1 MKKTIKSISVLL
13 ALMLLVSS
21 IGVFPV
27 SAADV
32 TYSVSSAKGATGETV
47 SVSVSLSTSID
58 LWGSNVQLKYNPSEL
73 QVVSYATGSAV
84 SNGSINDS
92 GTSVNFSGMYGAKS
106 GTVFTVSFKILKES
120 GKASLSLSSSENTD
134 NDGAM
139 YNDIGFS
146 NGSIVIVNSVAAE
159 KITLDK
165 TSVTLEKGKTTV
177 LKATVTPE
185 NATTG
190 VTFYSSDDDI
200 ATVSEDGT
208 ITAVKGGTATITA
221 LSGEQSAKCTVTVS
235 VPMTGIKADGSTT
248 RKMAVGET
256 INLTVLKVP
265 ADATDKVTAGWSSSN
280 PEIATVK
287 AGVVTAVAV
296 GEATIT
302 AKAGK
307 WNVTYKITVT
317 EKGDESTTD
326 ESTTAESTTDE
337 STTIPENT
345 TSDESTTESTTVVA
359 PPTGTTVPQTM
370 APPFGSTDEDFSL
383 VEPTTNENALQN
395 INNPDA
401 NKYVFIVA
409 AAVIAVVAGTVAF
422 LVIRGYKGKGK
433 KQKIIVEEKFR

>member
-1 MKKTIKSISVLL
+1 MKKIIKGISVLL
-13 ALMLLVSS
+13 ALMLLVSG
-21 IGVFPV
+21 IGVIPA

-32 TYSVSSAKGATGETV
+32 TYSVSSVKGATGDTV
-47 SVSVSLSTSID
+47 SVSVSLSSSID
-58 LWGSNVQLKYNPSEL
+58 LWGSNVQLKYNPAEL
-73 QVVSYATGSAV
+73 QVVSFAKGGAV

-92 GTSVNFSGMYGAKS
+92 GTSVNFSGTYGAKS

-120 GKASLSLSSSENTD
+120 GKASLTLSSSENTD
-134 NDGAM
+134 YNGAM
-139 YNDIGFS
+139 YNNIGFS
-146 NGSIVIVNSVAAE
+146 NGSIVIVNSVVAE

-190 VTFYSSDDDI
+190 VTFYSSDDDV
-200 ATVSEDGT
+200 ATVSDDGT
-208 ITAVKGGTATITA
+208 ITAVKGGVATITA

-248 RKMAVGET
+248 RKMAVGEK

-307 WNVTYKITVT
+307 WTVTYKITVA
-317 EKGDESTTD
+317 EKGD

-337 STTIPENT
+337 STTIPEST
-345 TSDESTTESTTVVA
+345 TGDESTTESTTAVA
-359 PPTGTTVPQTM
+359 PPTGTTEPQTIM
-370 APPFGSTDEDFSL
+370 PPYGSTDEDFSL
-383 VEPTTNENALQN
+383 VEPTTNKNALQN
-395 INNPDA
+395 IDNPDA
-401 NKYVFIVA
+401 DKYIFIVA

>member
-21 IGVFPV
+21 IGVIPV

-32 TYSVSSAKGATGETV
+32 TYSVSSAKGATGDTV
-47 SVSVSLSTSID
+47 SVSVSLSTSVD
-58 LWGSNVQLKYNPSEL
+58 LWGSNVQLKYNPAEL
-73 QVVSYATGSAV
+73 QVVNYKTGSAV

-92 GTSVNFSGMYGAKS
+92 GTSVNFSGVYGAKS

-120 GKASLSLSSSENTD
+120 GKSSLTLSSSENTD
-134 NDGAM
+134 NNGAM

-146 NGSIVIVNSVAAE
+146 NGSIVIVNSVTAE
-159 KITLDK
+159 NITLDK
-165 TSVTLEKGKTTV
+165 TSVTLQKGKTTV

-208 ITAVKGGTATITA
+208 ITAVKGGTAIITA
-221 LSGEQSAKCTVTVS
+221 LSGEKSAKCTVTVS

-248 RKMAVGET
+248 RKMAVGEK

-280 PEIATVK
+280 PEIADVK

-307 WNVTYKITVT
+307 WTVTYKITVT
-317 EKGDESTTD
+317 EKGDESTTE
-326 ESTTAESTTDE
+326 ESTTTPESTTG
-337 STTIPENT
+337 
-345 TSDESTTESTTVVA
+345 DESTTESTTVVA
-359 PPTGTTVPQTM
+359 PPTGTTVPQTI

-395 INNPDA
+395 MNNPDA
-401 NKYVFIVA
+401 NKYIFIVA

-422 LVIRGYKGKGK
+422 LVIRGYKGK
-433 KQKIIVEEKFR
+433 KQKVIVEEKFR

>member
-1 MKKTIKSISVLL
+1 MKRISKGISILL
-13 ALMLLVSS
+13 ALMLLVVSVG
-21 IGVFPV
+21 IIPV

-32 TYSVSSAKGATGETV
+32 TYSVSPAKGATGETV
-47 SVSVSLSTSID
+47 TVSVSLSTSID

-73 QVVSYATGSAV
+73 QVVDYATGSAV

-92 GTSVNFSGMYGAKS
+92 GSSVNFSGMYAAKS

-120 GKASLSLSSSENTD
+120 GKSSLALSSTENTD
-134 NDGAM
+134 NAGTM
-139 YNDIGFS
+139 YNDIGIS
-146 NGSIVIVNSVAAE
+146 NGSITIVNSVPAE

-165 TSVTLEKGKTTV
+165 TSVTLEKGKTAV
-177 LKATVTPE
+177 IKATVTPA

-200 ATVSEDGT
+200 ATVGADGT

-221 LSGEQSAKCTVTVS
+221 LSGDVTAKCTVTVS
-235 VPMTGIKADGSTT
+235 VPMTGIKADGSTN

-307 WNVTYKITVT
+307 WTATYKITVT
-317 EKGDESTTD
+317 EKTEESTTL

-337 STTIPENT
+337 STTGE
-345 TSDESTTESTTVVA
+345 ESTTDIFTTE
-359 PPTGTTVPQTM
+359 PTTK
-370 APPFGSTDEDFSL
+370 EEFSL
-383 VEPTTNENALQN
+383 VEPITNQNAMQN
-395 INNPDA
+395 NANPNA
-401 NKYVFIVA
+401 SRYIFVVA
-409 AAVIAVVAGTVAF
+409 AAVIAVVAGAVAF
-422 LVIRGYKGKGK
+422 LVLRGYKGKNK
-433 KQKIIVEEKFR
+433 KQRIIVEEKFR

>member
-21 IGVFPV
+21 IGVIPV

-32 TYSVSSAKGATGETV
+32 TYSVSSAKGATGDTV
-47 SVSVSLSTSID
+47 SVSVSLSTSVD
-58 LWGSNVQLKYNPSEL
+58 LWGSNVQLKYNPAEL
-73 QVVSYATGSAV
+73 QVVNYKTGSAV

-92 GTSVNFSGMYGAKS
+92 GTSVNFSGVYGAKS

-120 GKASLSLSSSENTD
+120 GKSSLTLSSSENTD
-134 NDGAM
+134 NNGAM

-146 NGSIVIVNSVAAE
+146 NGSIVIVNSVPAE
-159 KITLDK
+159 NITLDK
-165 TSVTLEKGKTTV
+165 TSVTLQKGKTTV

-208 ITAVKGGTATITA
+208 ITAVKGGTAIITA
-221 LSGEQSAKCTVTVS
+221 LSGEKSAKCTVTVS

-248 RKMAVGET
+248 RKMAVGEK

-265 ADATDKVTAGWSSSN
+265 ADATDEVTAGWSSSN
-280 PEIATVK
+280 PEIADVK

-307 WNVTYKITVT
+307 WTVTYKITVT
-317 EKGDESTTD
+317 EKGDESTTE
-326 ESTTAESTTDE
+326 ESTTTPESTTG
-337 STTIPENT
+337 
-345 TSDESTTESTTVVA
+345 DESTTESTTVVA
-359 PPTGTTVPQTM
+359 PPTGTTVPQTI

-395 INNPDA
+395 MNNPDA
-401 NKYVFIVA
+401 NKYIFIVA

-433 KQKIIVEEKFR
+433 KQKVIVEEKFR

>member
-21 IGVFPV
+21 IGVIPV

-32 TYSVSSAKGATGETV
+32 TYSVSSAKGATGDTV
-47 SVSVSLSTSID
+47 SVSVSLSTSVD
-58 LWGSNVQLKYNPSEL
+58 LWGSNVQLKYNPAEL
-73 QVVSYATGSAV
+73 QVVNYKTGSAV

-92 GTSVNFSGMYGAKS
+92 GTSVNFSGVYGAKS

-120 GKASLSLSSSENTD
+120 GKSSLTLSSSENTD
-134 NDGAM
+134 NNGAM

-146 NGSIVIVNSVAAE
+146 NGSIVIVNSVTAE
-159 KITLDK
+159 NITLDK
-165 TSVTLEKGKTTV
+165 TSVTLQKGKTTV

-208 ITAVKGGTATITA
+208 ITAVKGGTAIITA
-221 LSGEQSAKCTVTVS
+221 LSGEKSAKCTVTVS

-248 RKMAVGET
+248 RKMAVGEK

-265 ADATDKVTAGWSSSN
+265 ADATDEVTAGWSSSN
-280 PEIATVK
+280 PEIADVK

-307 WNVTYKITVT
+307 WTVTYKITVT
-317 EKGDESTTD
+317 EKGDESTTE
-326 ESTTAESTTDE
+326 ESTTTPESTTG
-337 STTIPENT
+337 
-345 TSDESTTESTTVVA
+345 DESTTESTTVVA
-359 PPTGTTVPQTM
+359 PPTGTTVPQTI

-395 INNPDA
+395 MNNPDA
-401 NKYVFIVA
+401 NKYIFIVA

-433 KQKIIVEEKFR
+433 KQKVIVEEKFR

>member
-21 IGVFPV
+21 IGVIPV
-27 SAADV
+27 SAAEV
-32 TYSVSSAKGATGETV
+32 TYSVSSAKGATGDTV
-47 SVSVSLSTSID
+47 SVSVSLSTSVD
-58 LWGSNVQLKYNPSEL
+58 LWGSNVQLKYNPAEL
-73 QVVSYATGSAV
+73 QVVNYKTGSAV

-92 GTSVNFSGMYGAKS
+92 GTSVNFSGVYGAKS

-120 GKASLSLSSSENTD
+120 GKSSLTLSSSENTD
-134 NDGAM
+134 NNGAM

-146 NGSIVIVNSVAAE
+146 NGSIVIVNSVPAE
-159 KITLDK
+159 NITLDK
-165 TSVTLEKGKTTV
+165 TSVTLQKGKTTV
-177 LKATVTPE
+177 LKTTVTPE

-208 ITAVKGGTATITA
+208 ITAVKGGTAIITA
-221 LSGEQSAKCTVTVS
+221 LSGEKSAKCTVTVS

-248 RKMAVGET
+248 RKMAVGEK

-265 ADATDKVTAGWSSSN
+265 ADATDEVTAGWSSSN
-280 PEIATVK
+280 PEIADVK

-307 WNVTYKITVT
+307 WTVTYKITVT
-317 EKGDESTTD
+317 EKGDESTTE
-326 ESTTAESTTDE
+326 ESTTTPESTTG
-337 STTIPENT
+337 
-345 TSDESTTESTTVVA
+345 DESTTESTTVVA
-359 PPTGTTVPQTM
+359 PPTGTTVPQTI

-395 INNPDA
+395 MNNPDA
-401 NKYVFIVA
+401 NKYIFIVA

-433 KQKIIVEEKFR
+433 KQKVIVEEKFR

>member
-58 LWGSNVQLKYNPSEL
+58 LWGSNVQLKYNPAEL
-73 QVVSYATGSAV
+73 QVVSFATGSAV

-92 GTSVNFSGMYGAKS
+92 GTSVNFSGMYSAKS

-120 GKASLSLSSSENTD
+120 GKASLTLSSSENTD

-307 WNVTYKITVT
+307 WTVTYKITVT
-317 EKGDESTTD
+317 EKGD

-345 TSDESTTESTTVVA
+345 TGDESTTESTTVVA

-401 NKYVFIVA
+401 NKYIFIVA

>member
-21 IGVFPV
+21 IGVIPV

-32 TYSVSSAKGATGETV
+32 TYSVSSAKGATGDTV
-47 SVSVSLSTSID
+47 SVSVSLSTSVD
-58 LWGSNVQLKYNPSEL
+58 LWGSNVQLKYNPAEL
-73 QVVSYATGSAV
+73 QVVNYKTGSAV

-92 GTSVNFSGMYGAKS
+92 GTSVNFSGVYGAKS

-120 GKASLSLSSSENTD
+120 GKSSLTLSSSENTD
-134 NDGAM
+134 NNGAM

-146 NGSIVIVNSVAAE
+146 NGSIVIVNSVPAE
-159 KITLDK
+159 NITLDK
-165 TSVTLEKGKTTV
+165 TSVTLQKGKTTV

-208 ITAVKGGTATITA
+208 ITAVKGGTAIITA
-221 LSGEQSAKCTVTVS
+221 LSGEKSAKCTVTVS

-248 RKMAVGET
+248 RKMAVGEK

-265 ADATDKVTAGWSSSN
+265 ADATDEVTAGWSSSN
-280 PEIATVK
+280 PEIADVK

-307 WNVTYKITVT
+307 WTVTYKITVT
-317 EKGDESTTD
+317 EKGDESTTE
-326 ESTTAESTTDE
+326 ESTTPESTTG
-337 STTIPENT
+337 
-345 TSDESTTESTTVVA
+345 DESTTESTTVVA
-359 PPTGTTVPQTM
+359 PPTGTTVPQTI

-395 INNPDA
+395 MNNPDA
-401 NKYVFIVA
+401 NKYIFIVA

-433 KQKIIVEEKFR
+433 KQKVIVEEKFR

>member
-21 IGVFPV
+21 IGVIPV

-32 TYSVSSAKGATGETV
+32 TYSVSSAKGATGDTV
-47 SVSVSLSTSID
+47 SVSVSLSTSVD
-58 LWGSNVQLKYNPSEL
+58 LWGSNVQLKYNPAEL
-73 QVVSYATGSAV
+73 QVVNYKTGSAV
-84 SNGSINDS
+84 SNSSINDS
-92 GTSVNFSGMYGAKS
+92 GTSVNFSGVYGAKS

-120 GKASLSLSSSENTD
+120 GKSSLTLSSSENTD
-134 NDGAM
+134 NNGAM

-146 NGSIVIVNSVAAE
+146 NGSIVIVNSVPAE

-165 TSVTLEKGKTTV
+165 TSVTLQKGKTTV

-208 ITAVKGGTATITA
+208 ITAVSGGTATITA
-221 LSGEQSAKCTVTVS
+221 LSGEKSAKCTVTVS

-248 RKMAVGET
+248 RKMAVGEK

-280 PEIATVK
+280 PEIADVK

-307 WNVTYKITVT
+307 WTVTYKITVT

-326 ESTTAESTTDE
+326 ESTTTPESTTG
-337 STTIPENT
+337 
-345 TSDESTTESTTVVA
+345 DESTTESTTVVA
-359 PPTGTTVPQTM
+359 PPTGTTVPQTI

-395 INNPDA
+395 MNNPDA
-401 NKYVFIVA
+401 NKYIFIVA

>member
-21 IGVFPV
+21 IGVIPV

-32 TYSVSSAKGATGETV
+32 TYSVSSAKGATGDTV
-47 SVSVSLSTSID
+47 SVSVSLSTSVD
-58 LWGSNVQLKYNPSEL
+58 LWGSNVQLKYNPAEL
-73 QVVSYATGSAV
+73 QVVNYKTGSAV

-92 GTSVNFSGMYGAKS
+92 GTSVNFSGVYGAKS

-120 GKASLSLSSSENTD
+120 GKSSLTLSSSENTD
-134 NDGAM
+134 NNGAM

-146 NGSIVIVNSVAAE
+146 NGSIVIVNSVPAE
-159 KITLDK
+159 NITLDK
-165 TSVTLEKGKTTV
+165 TSVTLQKGKTTV

-208 ITAVKGGTATITA
+208 ITAVKGGTAIITA
-221 LSGEQSAKCTVTVS
+221 LSGEKSAKCTVTVS

-248 RKMAVGET
+248 RKMAVGEK

-280 PEIATVK
+280 PEIADVK

-307 WNVTYKITVT
+307 WTVTYKITVT
-317 EKGDESTTD
+317 EKGDESTTE
-326 ESTTAESTTDE
+326 ESTTTPESTTG
-337 STTIPENT
+337 
-345 TSDESTTESTTVVA
+345 DESTTESTTVVA
-359 PPTGTTVPQTM
+359 PPTGTTVPQTI

-395 INNPDA
+395 MNNPDA
-401 NKYVFIVA
+401 NKYIFIVA

-433 KQKIIVEEKFR
+433 KQKVIVEEKFR

>member
-1 MKKTIKSISVLL
+1 
-13 ALMLLVSS
+13 
-21 IGVFPV
+21 
-27 SAADV
+27 
-32 TYSVSSAKGATGETV
+32 
-47 SVSVSLSTSID
+47 
-58 LWGSNVQLKYNPSEL
+58 
-73 QVVSYATGSAV
+73 
-84 SNGSINDS
+84 
-92 GTSVNFSGMYGAKS
+92 MYGAKS

-120 GKASLSLSSSENTD
+120 GKSSLTLSSSENTD
-134 NDGAM
+134 NNGAM

-146 NGSIVIVNSVAAE
+146 NGSIVIVNSVPAE
-159 KITLDK
+159 NITLDK
-165 TSVTLEKGKTTV
+165 TSVTLQKGKTTV

-208 ITAVKGGTATITA
+208 ITAVKGGTAIITA
-221 LSGEQSAKCTVTVS
+221 LSGEKSAKCTVTVS

-248 RKMAVGET
+248 RKMAVGEK

-265 ADATDKVTAGWSSSN
+265 ADATDEVTAGWSSSN
-280 PEIATVK
+280 PEIADVK

-307 WNVTYKITVT
+307 WTVTYKITVT
-317 EKGDESTTD
+317 EKGDESTTE
-326 ESTTAESTTDE
+326 ESTTTPESTTG
-337 STTIPENT
+337 
-345 TSDESTTESTTVVA
+345 DESTTESTTVVA
-359 PPTGTTVPQTM
+359 PPTGTTVPQTI

-395 INNPDA
+395 MNNPDA
-401 NKYVFIVA
+401 NKYIFIVA

-433 KQKIIVEEKFR
+433 KQKVIVEEKFR